1 MRLLLDTA
9 ALIYAVMSPDR
20 LSKRVTSLLQNP
32 RHSLEVSSISLA
44 EIAIKANLGKLEIST
59 ADARQAILDLDARIL
74 AYTGEHAFFLFGL
87 PSHHRD
93 PFDRQLIAQAL
104 FEDVPILTPDE
115 MFSLYRG
122 LKVIW

>member
-1 MRLLLDTA
+1 MA
-9 ALIYAVMSPDR
+9 PDR
-20 LSKRVTSLLQNP
+20 LSKRVASLLQNP
-32 RHSLEVSSISLA
+32 QHILEVSSISLA
-44 EIAIKANLGKLEIST
+44 EVAIKANLGKLEISL
-59 ADARQAILDLDARIL
+59 ADARQAILDLDARML
-74 AYTGEHAFFLFGL
+74 AYTGEHAFSLFGL

-104 FEDVPILTPDE
+104 VEEIPVVTPDE